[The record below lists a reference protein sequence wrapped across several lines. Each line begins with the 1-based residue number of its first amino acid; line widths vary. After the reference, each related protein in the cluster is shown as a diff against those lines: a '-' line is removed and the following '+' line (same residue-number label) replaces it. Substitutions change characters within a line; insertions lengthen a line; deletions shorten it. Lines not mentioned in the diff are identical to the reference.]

1 MEAKVRTGSGCCH
14 IVGKVKGYLA
24 FTSSCAVCK
33 LLVPVGRGGSKTKP
47 PVGKKHRAALIQSP
61 GRYLLPLCP
70 KPAAQPALQ
79 LAEYSSKFVKWDLLF
94 LFWPQCDIL
103 YHQKMSGK
111 GPVSKKRW
119 VMFSGQTK
127 EANLQPCKRTST
139 SEERGTG
146 LYERRCWVMNDSK
159 DKGDCRWNRLYT
171 ERITGKQPV
180 FPIICSI
187 LQGFTGNYMPC
198 FLKLHGRNC
207 VCSARGSLCVLCCEL
222 GQCWLELH
230 NS

>member
-79 LAEYSSKFVKWDLLF
+79 LAEYSSKFLKWDLLF

-111 GPVSKKRW
+111 GQCPRRGESCSVGRQRKQICSPARGPAPQRREALGFMKGGAESWMTAR
-119 VMFSGQTK
+119 TK
-127 EANLQPCKRTST
+127 ETAGEIDYTQ
-139 SEERGTG
+139 RGLLG
-146 LYERRCWVMNDSK
+146 NSLCFLLSVPYFRASQE
-159 DKGDCRWNRLYT
+159 
-171 ERITGKQPV
+171 
-180 FPIICSI
+180 IICLAFSNCMAETVCA
-187 LQGFTGNYMPC
+187 LLVVHSAC
-198 FLKLHGRNC
+198 FA
-207 VCSARGSLCVLCCEL
+207 VS
-222 GQCWLELH
+222 
-230 NS
+230 